1 MDTLDYL
8 NSQLPDRVR
17 VLDVWQDFT
26 STEDGR
32 SELVA
37 RVMWRRDDTEE
48 EIVSYVS
55 VSIFPSVSWVRDEL
69 LHKIRMLTNAY

>member
-32 SELVA
+32 SKLVA

-55 VSIFPSVSWVRDEL
+55 VSILPSVSWVRDEL